1 MNFVIPDHPTWT
13 IVALALAAPVLT
25 FLAAYFKLQKDGI
38 TSSTIEEI
46 KDRARFRQATLSRI
60 DELEDREKELLA
72 EVNKLRE
79 EITELRVE
87 LADAKHA
94 LNNALDRLGRR

>member
-13 IVALALAAPVLT
+13 IVALAIVAPVLT
-25 FLAAYFKLQKDGI
+25 FLAAYIKLQREGI

-46 KDRARFRQATLSRI
+46 KDRARFRQSTLSRI
-60 DELEDREKELLA
+60 NELEDREKELLA
-72 EVNKLRE
+72 EVAKLRE
-79 EITELRVE
+79 EMTELRIE

-94 LNNALDRLGRR
+94 LNNALDRLSRR